1 MSGRAGGGRTRA
13 RFNTIWLCLTP
24 RYNHKSSLSLYL
36 YGREIIRGR
45 GRGKRTTQQPL
56 IVTNVSTEGDCSV
69 VGDDDGLVCYMH

>member
-1 MSGRAGGGRTRA
+1 MSGRAGGGTTRS

-45 GRGKRTTQQPL
+45 GRGKPPT
-56 IVTNVSTEGDCSV
+56 VTNVSTEGDCSV